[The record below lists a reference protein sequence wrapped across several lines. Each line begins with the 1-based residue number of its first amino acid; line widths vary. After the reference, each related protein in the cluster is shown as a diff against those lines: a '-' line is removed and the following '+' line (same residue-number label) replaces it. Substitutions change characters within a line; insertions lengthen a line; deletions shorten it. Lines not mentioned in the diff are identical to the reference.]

1 MRKGVSGVRRV
12 AAILSVSLVT
22 LLVTSTGAGASAPKL
37 VNYSGVGTGQVLSLK
52 LDLPSALN
60 AVLAP
65 AGLSNKIEQVFSF
78 SRSVSQVGQATK
90 VGTGLGQVLDG
101 TLNPLLQTVLTPLNK
116 TLPRVFATLGETL
129 KHDSLLEQDL
139 GGLIHIGA
147 MEVNAVSTLK
157 TAADGLKAVVS
168 HSDSKILGLKID
180 LSSIVNQLMALA
192 PVQQLLDVVDAPG
205 GLIDTLNGALNTVE
219 TTVNNTLESLN
230 LPTVNLDI
238 PKLAELLH
246 QPLVSIGLIETGSD
260 TGLQGIA
267 RTAKGITTLS
277 NIDVLGGLVSI
288 KSLSTATAVKVD
300 GTKGGAAADA
310 VSKIVD
316 MKILGNTL
324 DLTKGALKINGKSF
338 ALPLETVLQPLQ
350 SLLKDTLGLDIQIL
364 NTQKSASATHASAI
378 ANTLKIGLSPL
389 NGALG
394 LGLEIAGPSSMAEV
408 QGSLVQGFEPS
419 APLPTTG
426 VPTTAYFLAGPA
438 LLGMAVL
445 VRRFAL
451 VK

>member
-1 MRKGVSGVRRV
+1 
-12 AAILSVSLVT
+12 
-22 LLVTSTGAGASAPKL
+22 VTSTGAGAAAPKL
-37 VNYSGVGTGQVLSLK
+37 VNTSGVGSGQVLSLK
-52 LDLPSALN
+52 LQLPVSLPT
-60 AVLAP
+60 L
-65 AGLSNKIEQVFSF
+65 GNKIEQVVSF
-78 SRSVSQVGQATK
+78 SRSVSQVGK
-90 VGTGLGQVLDG
+90 LNRVGTGLGQIMDG
-101 TLNPLLQTVLTPLNK
+101 TLNPLLDSVAKSVVGK
-116 TLPRVFATLGETL
+116 TLPKVFATLGQTL
-129 KHDSLLEQDL
+129 QHDSLIELAPA
-139 GGLIHIGA
+139 GGLVKVGA
-147 MEVNAVSTLK
+147 MEVNAVSNLK

-180 LSSIVNQLMALA
+180 LSSVVNQIMALA
-192 PVQQLLDVVDAPG
+192 PVQQVIETVDGDG
-205 GLIDTLNGALNTVE
+205 GVIDTLNGALNTLE
-219 TTVNNTLESLN
+219 GTVNQTLESLD
-230 LPTVNLDI
+230 LPTVNLEL
-238 PKLAELLH
+238 PKLQELLS
-246 QPLVSIGLIETGSD
+246 QPLLSVGLIETGSD

-277 NIDVLGGLVSI
+277 NISVFGGLVTI
-288 KSLSTATAVKVD
+288 KSLSTEAAVKID

-338 ALPLETVLQPLQ
+338 ALPLDVLDGLTG
-350 SLLKDTLGLDIQIL
+350 LLKDTLGLDIQIL
-364 NTQKSASATHASAI
+364 NTQKSASATHASAV

-394 LGLEIAGPSSMAEV
+394 LALEVAGPSSMAEV
-408 QGSLVQGFEPS
+408 QGSTVQDVDIP

-451 VK
+451 VR

>member
-1 MRKGVSGVRRV
+1 
-12 AAILSVSLVT
+12 
-22 LLVTSTGAGASAPKL
+22 VTSTGAGAAAPKL
-37 VNYSGVGTGQVLSLK
+37 VNYSGVGSGQVLSLK
-52 LDLPSALN
+52 LQLPSALN

-65 AGLSNKIEQVFSF
+65 AGLSNKIEQVVSF
-78 SRSVSQVGQATK
+78 SRSVSQVGKANR
-90 VGTGLGQVLDG
+90 VGTGLGQVMDG
-101 TLNPLLQTVLTPLNK
+101 TLNPLLDSIAKSTVGK
-116 TLPRVFATLGETL
+116 TLPKVFATLGQTL
-129 KHDSLLEQDL
+129 QHDSLVEQVISAPVL
-139 GGLIHIGA
+139 GDIVKVGV

-180 LSSIVNQLMALA
+180 LSSVVNQLMALA
-192 PVQQLLDVVDAPG
+192 PVQQVVETLDGAG
-205 GLIDTLNGALNTVE
+205 GVIDTLNGALNTLE
-219 TTVNNTLESLN
+219 GTVNSTLESLN
-230 LPTVNLDI
+230 LPTVNLEL
-238 PKLAELLH
+238 PKLQELLSA
-246 QPLVSIGLIETGSD
+246 PLLSVGLIETGSD

-277 NIDVLGGLVSI
+277 NISVFGGLVTI
-288 KSLSTATAVKVD
+288 KSLSTETAVKID

-324 DLTKGALKINGKSF
+324 DLTKGALKINGRSF
-338 ALPLETVLQPLQ
+338 ALPLDTILTPLTK
-350 SLLKDTLGLDIQIL
+350 LLKDTLGLDIQIL
-364 NTQKSASATHASAI
+364 NTQKSASATHASAV

-394 LGLEIAGPSSMAEV
+394 IALEVAGPSSMAEV
-408 QGSLVQGFEPS
+408 QGSMVGDVDIPG

-451 VK
+451 VR